1 MQTIMKKFFEN
12 KKYET
17 ITDLC
22 HLMEKHRSDKSTLLK
37 WHNYSSLYHYLFND
51 IKDEKLNVFE
61 VGIFEGA
68 KSLWAWEEYFK
79 NSKIYAGDID
89 TRTFVSSDR
98 IKCFYCDQRS
108 PDAINSMWSSPD
120 LSNLMFDI
128 IIDDG
133 DHSFVSNYTFFVNS
147 IHKLKRGGYFIIEDL
162 LQDNVNDFT
171 ARVSE
176 LKNKFNLEYIEVFNL
191 PNPDNN
197 LDNNIVVVKK

>member
-1 MQTIMKKFFEN
+1 MKNFFEN
-12 KKYET
+12 KEYNT

-37 WHNYSSLYHYLFND
+37 WHNYSSLYHYLFKN
-51 IKDEKLNVFE
+51 IKDQNLNVFE

-89 TRTFVSSDR
+89 TRTFVSSER
-98 IKCFYCDQRS
+98 IKCFFCDQRS
-108 PDAINSMWSSPD
+108 PDAINSMWNSPE

-133 DHSFVSNYTFFVNS
+133 DHSFISNYTFFVNS

-171 ARVSE
+171 ARVNE

-191 PNPDNN
+191 PNPHNN
-197 LDNNIVVVKK
+197 LDNNVVVVRK